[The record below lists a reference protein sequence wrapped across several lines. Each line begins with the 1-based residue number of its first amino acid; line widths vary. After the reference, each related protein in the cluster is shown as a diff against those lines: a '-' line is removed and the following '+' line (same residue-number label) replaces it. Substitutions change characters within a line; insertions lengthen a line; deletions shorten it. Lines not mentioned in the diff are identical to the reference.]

1 MMADIPRLL
10 DRLSR
15 FIDSADMV
23 RDGYGRWGS
32 HQTASWRESIDDAK
46 LAFDQLKK
54 ELLSG
59 QK

>member
-1 MMADIPRLL
+1 MADIPRLL
-10 DRLSR
+10 TKIEK
-15 FIDSADMV
+15 FIDHMARQADEIE
-23 RDGYGRWGS
+23 GRGGRLF
-32 HQTASWRESIDDAK
+32 ASEINQDVADTK